1 MPDSRS
7 HSSRWATRY
16 FVVAAV
22 LSFAI
27 VALVLWIGPQ
37 PISSQSP
44 FSLSPDLDG
53 AEGDQGATSLEV
65 SAEDV
70 VSIQVFGD
78 DIQGATAVTMHFQ
91 YDGRQVLFDGFDVGG
106 IMSNAVA
113 TTKEETHPTSVEISV
128 WPFASRTTPRAGL
141 VGTARFRTS
150 ESFSSTTIRLTDGEI
165 SLGRYREETAS
176 LDIDISLLDSTAA
189 PSPGLDVH
197 RADFDGDGTVAL
209 SDFLLFASN
218 FGSQQEDDSFD
229 GRFDLDGDG
238 SITFGDFL
246 EFASQF
252 GKELPPPAPL
262 VDPAERDALVALYR
276 STGGDNWT
284 ERTNWLTDKH
294 VSTWH
299 GVIAFDG
306 RVSVVNLSENNLTGE
321 IPSELGSLSHLRRL
335 YLQRNG
341 LAGPIP
347 PELGNHTRN
356 EVLFLHRNALS
367 GTIPAELG
375 NLSDLRWL
383 ALNANQLSGTIPAQL
398 GDLAELRWLNFDENE
413 LSGSIPAELG
423 NLSNLKILWIWKNA
437 LSGEIPAELGKLT
450 NLLFLDFSENELSGA
465 IPAELGDMANV
476 NMLWLSSNKLSGEI
490 PGALGNL
497 PHLQRLYL
505 NENELSGAIPPMLA
519 NIAVLEILRLN
530 ENELTGEI
538 PSEFSTLDELRWLE
552 LDKNELTGEIPGALA
567 DMASIEVLWIAANKL
582 TGPIPSELGKLST
595 LVWLDLSEN
604 TLSGELPES
613 MGNLSDL
620 AQLWVN
626 DNADLKG
633 ALPFSLTNLN
643 GMEDLQF
650 HATGL
655 CAPLEEG
662 FQSWLTGIDRTTGE
676 NCDETTTTPAVIKPL
691 AGLRVSNGGVQFLVL
706 STTEQCIPPLI
717 GISIEGVTYTTHT
730 SKWQRKEGDSWVD
743 IERTLRV
750 GLCPYSTTTA
760 GEYRMVAEITIDG
773 ERGSYASE
781 NTFTVN

>member
-1 MPDSRS
+1 MPESRS
-7 HSSRWATRY
+7 HSSRWPTRY
-16 FVVAAV
+16 LGVAAV

-65 SAEDV
+65 SAEDI

-78 DIQGATAVTMHFQ
+78 DIQGATAVTMLFQ
-91 YDGRQVLFDGFDVGG
+91 YDARQILFDGFDVGG
-106 IMSNAVA
+106 IMTHAVA
-113 TTKEETHPTSVEISV
+113 ATTEETNPTSVEITV

-150 ESFSSTTIRLTDGEI
+150 ESFSSTTIRLADGKI

-176 LDIDISLLDSTAA
+176 LDIDISLQDSTTA

-209 SDFLLFASN
+209 SDFLLFANN
-218 FGSQQEDDSFD
+218 FASQQDDDSFD
-229 GRFDLDGDG
+229 GRFDLDDDG
-238 SITFGDFL
+238 SVALGDFL
-246 EFASQF
+246 KFAAQF
-252 GKELPPPAPL
+252 GKELPPPTPL
-262 VDPAERDALVALYR
+262 VNPAERDALVALYK
-276 STGGDNWT
+276 STGGDNWA

-294 VSTWH
+294 VTTWH

-321 IPSELGSLSHLRRL
+321 IPNELGSLSHLRRL

-341 LAGPIP
+341 LSGLIP
-347 PELGNHTRN
+347 ASLGNLAMN
-356 EVLFLHRNALS
+356 EALFLHRNALS
-367 GTIPAELG
+367 GEIPAELG
-375 NLSDLRWL
+375 NLSNLRWL

-413 LSGSIPAELG
+413 LSGNIPSELG
-423 NLSNLKILWIWKNA
+423 DLSNLKILWIWKNA
-437 LSGEIPAELGKLT
+437 LNGELPAELGKLK
-450 NLLFLDFSENELSGA
+450 NLLFLDFADNKLTGA
-465 IPAELGDMANV
+465 VPAELGDMTNI
-476 NMLWLSSNKLSGEI
+476 NSIWLGSNKLTGEI
-490 PGALGNL
+490 PGTLGNL
-497 PHLQRLYL
+497 SHLQRLYL
-505 NENELSGAIPPMLA
+505 NENELSGAIPPTLGDVG
-519 NIAVLEILRLN
+519 VLEILRLN
-530 ENELTGEI
+530 ENKLTGEI
-538 PSEFSTLDELRWLE
+538 PSKFGELDELTWLE
-552 LDKNELTGEIPGALA
+552 LDKNEVTGGLPPELA

-582 TGPIPSELGKLST
+582 TGPIPSEMGKLST

-626 DNADLKG
+626 DNADLTG
-633 ALPFSLTNLN
+633 TLPFSLTNLN

-655 CAPLEEG
+655 CAPLDEG
-662 FQSWLTGIDRTTGE
+662 FQSWLEDIDRTTGE
-676 NCDETTTTPAVIKPL
+676 NCEEAATTPVEIVPL
-691 AGLRVSNGGVQFLVL
+691 AGLRVSNGGVQFLIL
-706 STTEQCIPPLI
+706 STEEQCIWLPN
-717 GISIEGVTYTTHT
+717 ISVGDSAYTTHT
-730 SKWQRKEGDSWVD
+730 SRWQRKEGDSWAD
-743 IERTLRV
+743 IDRTLRV
-750 GLCPYSTTTA
+750 GLCPYSTTSA

-773 ERGSYASE
+773 ERGTYASE
-781 NTFTVN
+781 NTFIVN

>member
-1 MPDSRS
+1 MSESRIQP
-7 HSSRWATRY
+7 SRCSTRY
-16 FVVAAV
+16 FAVAVA
-22 LSFAI
+22 LFFAI
-27 VALVLWIGPQ
+27 IALALWIGPQ
-37 PISSQSP
+37 PVSSQSL

-65 SAEDV
+65 SAGDV

-78 DIQGATAVTMHFQ
+78 DIQGATVVSMRFE
-91 YDGRQVLFDGFDVGG
+91 YDARQVLFDRFDVGG
-106 IMSNAVA
+106 IMTHAVA
-113 TTKEETHPTSVEISV
+113 TTKEETHPKSVEVSV

-141 VGTARFRTS
+141 VGTIRFRTS
-150 ESFSSTTIRLTDGEI
+150 ESFSSTTIRLAHGDI
-165 SLGRYREETAS
+165 QLGRYREKTAS
-176 LDIDISLLDSTAA
+176 FDVDLSLQDSTAA

-197 RADFDGDGTVAL
+197 RADFDGDGTVL
-209 SDFLLFASN
+209 FSDFLLLASN
-218 FGSQQEDDSFD
+218 FGAQREEDSFD

-238 SITFGDFL
+238 TVGLGDFL
-246 EFASQF
+246 EFAAQF

-276 STGGDNWT
+276 STGGDSWN
-284 ERTNWLTDKH
+284 ERTNWLTEKH

-299 GVIAFDG
+299 GVITFDG
-306 RVSVVNLSENNLTGE
+306 RVSVVSLSENNLTGE

-341 LAGPIP
+341 IAGPIP
-347 PELGNHTRN
+347 HELGSLTRN
-356 EVLFLHRNALS
+356 EALFLHRNALS
-367 GTIPAELG
+367 GEIPAELG
-375 NLSDLRWL
+375 NLSNLRWL

-398 GDLAELRWLNFDENE
+398 GDLSELRWLNFDENE
-413 LSGSIPAELG
+413 LSGEMPAELG

-437 LSGEIPAELGKLT
+437 LSGEIPAEFGKLT
-450 NLLFLDFSENELSGA
+450 NLLFLDISENQLSGT
-465 IPAELGDMANV
+465 IPAELGDMTNV
-476 NMLWLSSNKLSGEI
+476 NMIWIDTNKLSGEI

-505 NENELSGAIPPMLA
+505 NENELSAAIPPTLA
-519 NIAVLEILRLN
+519 DIAVLEVLRLN
-530 ENELTGEI
+530 ENKLTGEI
-538 PSEFSTLDELRWLE
+538 PSEFGALDELRWLE
-552 LDKNELTGEIPGALA
+552 LDKNELTGEIPGSLA
-567 DMASIEVLWIAANKL
+567 DMASLEVAWIATNKL
-582 TGPIPSELGKLST
+582 TGPIPSELGRLST

-613 MGNLSDL
+613 IGNLSDL

-643 GMEDLQF
+643 GMEDIQF

-655 CAPLEEG
+655 CAPLDEG
-662 FQSWLTGIDRTTGE
+662 FQLWLEGIDRTTGE
-676 NCDETTTTPAVIKPL
+676 NCEEATTTPVEIQPL
-691 AGLRVSNGGVQFLVL
+691 AGLLVSDGGVQFLAL
-706 STTEQCIPPLI
+706 STTEQCITLI
-717 GISIEGVTYTTHT
+717 GIAIEGSAYTTHT
-730 SKWQRKEGDSWVD
+730 SKWQRREGDSWAD

-750 GLCPYSTTTA
+750 GLCPYSTTSA

-773 ERGSYASE
+773 ERGTYASE

>member
-1 MPDSRS
+1 MPESRTPPS
-7 HSSRWATRY
+7 LWSARY
-16 FVVAAV
+16 FRGAALLIFV
-22 LSFAI
+22 TISI
-27 VALVLWIGPQ
+27 VLWLDPQ
-37 PISSQSP
+37 PLLSQSL

-65 SAEDV
+65 SAGDV

-78 DIQGATAVTMHFQ
+78 DIQGATVVSMRFE
-91 YDGRQVLFDGFDVGG
+91 YDARQVLFDRFDVGG
-106 IMSNAVA
+106 IMTHAVA
-113 TTKEETHPTSVEISV
+113 TTKEETHPKSVEVSV

-141 VGTARFRTS
+141 VGTVRFRTS
-150 ESFSSTTIRLTDGEI
+150 ESFSSTTIRLARGDI
-165 SLGRYREETAS
+165 QLGRYREKTAS
-176 LDIDISLLDSTAA
+176 FDVDLSLQDSTAA

-197 RADFDGDGTVAL
+197 RADFDGDGTVL
-209 SDFLLFASN
+209 FSDFLLLASN
-218 FGSQQEDDSFD
+218 FGAQREEDSFD

-238 SITFGDFL
+238 TVGLGDFL
-246 EFASQF
+246 EFAAQF

-276 STGGDNWT
+276 STGGDSWN

-299 GVIAFDG
+299 GVITFDG
-306 RVSVVNLSENNLTGE
+306 RVSVVSLSENNLTGE

-341 LAGPIP
+341 ISGPIP
-347 PELGNHTRN
+347 HELGSLTRN
-356 EVLFLHRNALS
+356 EALYLHRNALS
-367 GTIPAELG
+367 GEIPAELG
-375 NLSDLRWL
+375 NLSNLRWL

-398 GDLAELRWLNFDENE
+398 GDLSELRWLNFDENE
-413 LSGSIPAELG
+413 LSGEMPAELG

-437 LSGEIPAELGKLT
+437 LSGEIPAEFGKLT
-450 NLLFLDFSENELSGA
+450 NLLFLDISENQLSGA
-465 IPAELGDMANV
+465 IPAELGDMTNV
-476 NMLWLSSNKLSGEI
+476 NMIWLSSNKLSGEI

-505 NENELSGAIPPMLA
+505 NENELSGAIPPTLA
-519 NIAVLEILRLN
+519 DIAVLEVLRLN
-530 ENELTGEI
+530 ENKLTGGI
-538 PSEFSTLDELRWLE
+538 PSEFGALDELRWLE
-552 LDKNELTGEIPGALA
+552 LDKNELTGEIPGSLA
-567 DMASIEVLWIAANKL
+567 DMASLEVAWIAANKL
-582 TGPIPSELGKLST
+582 TGPIPSELGRLST

-613 MGNLSDL
+613 IGNLSDL

-643 GMEDLQF
+643 GMEDIQF

-655 CAPLEEG
+655 CAPLDEG
-662 FQSWLTGIDRTTGE
+662 FQLWLEGIDRTTGE
-676 NCDETTTTPAVIKPL
+676 NCEEATTTPVEIQPL
-691 AGLRVSNGGVQFLVL
+691 AGLLVSDGGVQFLAL
-706 STTEQCIPPLI
+706 STTEQCITLI
-717 GISIEGVTYTTHT
+717 GISIEGSAYTTHT
-730 SKWQRKEGDSWVD
+730 SKWQRREGDSWAD

-750 GLCPYSTTTA
+750 GLCPYSTTSA

-773 ERGSYASE
+773 KRGTYASE

>member
-1 MPDSRS
+1 MPESRS
-7 HSSRWATRY
+7 YPSRWPTRY

-78 DIQGATAVTMHFQ
+78 DIQGATDVTMLFQ
-91 YDGRQVLFDGFDVGG
+91 YDARQVLFDGFDVGG
-106 IMSNAVA
+106 IMSHSVAA
-113 TTKEETHPTSVEISV
+113 TTEKTHPTSVEITV

-218 FGSQQEDDSFD
+218 FASQQEDDSFD
-229 GRFDLDGDG
+229 GRFDLDDDG
-238 SITFGDFL
+238 SIALGDFL
-246 EFASQF
+246 KFAAQF
-252 GKELPPPAPL
+252 GKELPPPTPL
-262 VDPAERDALVALYR
+262 LDPAERDALVALYR

-306 RVSVVNLSENNLTGE
+306 RVSVVSLSENSLTGE

-335 YLQRNG
+335 YLQRNRI
-341 LAGPIP
+341 AGPIP
-347 PELGNHTRN
+347 PELGNLTRN
-356 EVLFLHRNALS
+356 EALFLHRNALG

-375 NLSDLRWL
+375 NLSNLRWL

-398 GDLAELRWLNFDENE
+398 GNLAELRWLNFDGNE
-413 LSGSIPAELG
+413 LSGEIPAELG
-423 NLSNLKILWIWKNA
+423 DLSNLKILWIWNNA
-437 LSGEIPAELGKLT
+437 LNGEIPAELGKLT
-450 NLLFLDFSENELSGA
+450 NLLFLDFVDNKLTGA
-465 IPAELGDMANV
+465 VPAELGDMTNV
-476 NMLWLSSNKLSGEI
+476 NSIWLGSNKLTGEI
-490 PGALGNL
+490 PRALGNL

-505 NENELSGAIPPMLA
+505 NENELSGAIPPTLGD
-519 NIAVLEILRLN
+519 IGVLEILRLN
-530 ENELTGEI
+530 ENKLTGEI
-538 PSEFSTLDELRWLE
+538 PSEFGQLDELTWLE
-552 LDKNELTGEIPGALA
+552 LDKNELTGGLPPELA

-582 TGPIPSELGKLST
+582 TGPIPSEMGKLST

-613 MGNLSDL
+613 MGNMSDL

-655 CAPLEEG
+655 CAPLDDG
-662 FQSWLTGIDRTTGE
+662 FQLWLEDIDRTTGE
-676 NCDETTTTPAVIKPL
+676 NCDESTAAPVEIKPL
-691 AGLRVSNGGVQFLVL
+691 AGLRVSDGGVEFLVL
-706 STTEQCIPPLI
+706 STTEQCITLI
-717 GISIEGVTYTTHT
+717 GISIEGSAYTTHT

-743 IERTLRV
+743 IEKTLRV
-750 GLCPYSTTTA
+750 GLCPYSTTSA

>member
-1 MPDSRS
+1 MSESRS
-7 HSSRWATRY
+7 HPSRWPTRY
-16 FVVAAV
+16 FGVAAV
-22 LSFAI
+22 LFFAI
-27 VALVLWIGPQ
+27 IALVLWIGPQ

-53 AEGDQGATSLEV
+53 AEDDQGTTSLEV
-65 SAEDV
+65 SPDDI

-78 DIQGATAVTMHFQ
+78 DIQGATDVSMVFE
-91 YDGRQVLFDGFDVGG
+91 YDARQVLFDGFDVGG

-113 TTKEETHPTSVEISV
+113 TTNEETHPTSVEISV

-218 FGSQQEDDSFD
+218 FASQQEDDSFD
-229 GRFDLDGDG
+229 GRFDLDDDG
-238 SITFGDFL
+238 SVALGDFL
-246 EFASQF
+246 KFAAQF

-262 VDPAERDALVALYR
+262 VNPAERDALVALYR
-276 STGGDNWT
+276 SAGGDNWT

-321 IPSELGSLSHLRRL
+321 IPNELGSLSHLRRL

-341 LAGPIP
+341 LSGPIP
-347 PELGNHTRN
+347 ASLGNLAMN
-356 EVLFLHRNALS
+356 EALFLHRNALS
-367 GTIPAELG
+367 GEIPAELG
-375 NLSDLRWL
+375 NLSNLRWL

-413 LSGSIPAELG
+413 LGGDIPSELG
-423 NLSNLKILWIWKNA
+423 DLSNLKILWIWKNA
-437 LSGEIPAELGKLT
+437 LSGEIPVELGKLT
-450 NLLFLDFSENELSGA
+450 NLLFLDFADNELTGA
-465 IPAELGDMANV
+465 VPAELGDMTNV
-476 NMLWLSSNKLSGEI
+476 NSIWLGSNKLTGEI

-505 NENELSGAIPPMLA
+505 NENELSGAIPPTLGD
-519 NIAVLEILRLN
+519 IGVLEILRLN
-530 ENELTGEI
+530 ENKLTGEI
-538 PSEFSTLDELRWLE
+538 PSKFGELDELTWLE
-552 LDKNELTGEIPGALA
+552 LDKNELTGAIPADLA
-567 DMASIEVLWIAANKL
+567 NMSSLQVAWIAANKL
-582 TGPIPSELGKLST
+582 TGTIPSELGKLSK
-595 LVWLDLSEN
+595 LVWLDVSEN
-604 TLSGELPES
+604 SLSGELPES

-655 CAPLEEG
+655 CAPLDEG
-662 FQSWLTGIDRTTGE
+662 FQLWLEDIDRTTGE
-676 NCDETTTTPAVIKPL
+676 NCDETTTTPVEIKSL
-691 AGLRVSNGGVQFLVL
+691 AGLRVSDGGVEFLVL
-706 STTEQCIPPLI
+706 STTEQCITLI
-717 GISIEGVTYTTHT
+717 GISIEGSAYTTHT

-750 GLCPYSTTTA
+750 GLCPYSTTSA